1 MDRRRVTLWGDIV
14 GRFVVVESG
23 PDGRLVLEPDP
34 EHASAHEPS
43 FGSRIEQAA
52 SQGPAA
58 LDALITAT
66 PLTDEQRSEL
76 MLVAA
81 QSELVRG
88 AMGPLVRV
96 EHRPSRTTTEP
107 P

>member
-34 EHASAHEPS
+34 EHAAAHESS

-52 SQGPAA
+52 RQGPAA
-58 LDALITAT
+58 LDDLIAST

-76 MLVAA
+76 MLVVA
-81 QSELVRG
+81 QSELVRD
-88 AMGPLVRV
+88 AMGPLMRV
-96 EHRPSRTTTEP
+96 EHRSSRHAAE
-107 P
+107 